1 MENTN
6 QILTETDIN
15 NPINNSLLNYLLIL
29 SELGKVKITLFIA
42 FSTIF
47 GYLAYSTAINL
58 EMVLVS
64 IGVLIL
70 AMGSAGLNQFQERE
84 FDKLMARTIKRPIPS
99 GKISPATAMTISIVL
114 VLFGFS
120 IVVVVS
126 NIFAGMLGLL
136 TLVWYNFIYTPLKRK
151 TSIAVIPGA
160 FIGALPP
167 AIGWVAAGGE
177 LLDMKLIIIA
187 LFLFMWQIPH
197 FWLLS
202 LYFSKDYKAAGYPT
216 LNDKFSEI
224 QIERITVTWI
234 SALTVF
240 SLLVPFY
247 FMDSG
252 IFLQI
257 SLVVGS
263 IWLLFNALKIFLK
276 GENKISHKN
285 LFMKLN
291 IYVLISVVIL
301 SLDKLI

>member
-1 MENTN
+1 MENSN
-6 QILTETDIN
+6 QILTETNSN
-15 NPINNSLLNYLLIL
+15 NPINNSLLNYLIIL
-29 SELGKVKITLFIA
+29 FELGKVKITLFIA

-47 GYLAYSTAINL
+47 GYLAYSSTINL
-58 EMVLVS
+58 EMFLVS
-64 IGVLIL
+64 IGVLLL
-70 AMGSAGLNQFQERE
+70 AMGSAGLNQYQERE
-84 FDKLMARTIKRPIPS
+84 FDKLMARTMMRLIPS

-120 IVVVVS
+120 IVVIVS

-136 TLVWYNFIYTPLKRK
+136 TLIWYNFIYTPLKRK
-151 TSIAVIPGA
+151 TSLAVVPGA

-234 SALTVF
+234 AALTVF

-252 IFLQI
+252 MLLQI

-263 IWLLFNALKIFLK
+263 IWLLFNALKLFLK
-276 GENKISHKN
+276 GDNKISYMN

>member
-6 QILTETDIN
+6 QILTETTSN
-15 NPINNSLLNYLLIL
+15 NAINNSLLNYLLIL
-29 SELGKVKITLFIA
+29 FELGKVKITLFIA

-47 GYLAYSTAINL
+47 GYLAYSSTINL
-58 EMVLVS
+58 EMVFVS
-64 IGVLIL
+64 VGVLIL

-84 FDKLMARTIKRPIPS
+84 FDKQMARTMMRPIPS

-114 VLFGFS
+114 VLFGFA

-202 LYFSKDYKAAGYPT
+202 LYFRKDYKAAGYPT

-234 SALTVF
+234 AALTVF

-247 FMDSG
+247 FMNSG
-252 IFLQI
+252 LLLQI

-263 IWLLFNALKIFLK
+263 IWLLFNSLKLFLK
-276 GENKISHKN
+276 GDNKISYKN

-291 IYVLISVVIL
+291 IYVLISVIIL
-301 SLDKLI
+301 TLDKLI

>member
-1 MENTN
+1 
-6 QILTETDIN
+6 
-15 NPINNSLLNYLLIL
+15 
-29 SELGKVKITLFIA
+29 
-42 FSTIF
+42 
-47 GYLAYSTAINL
+47 INL

-84 FDKLMARTIKRPIPS
+84 FDKLMARTMKRPIPS

-126 NIFAGMLGLL
+126 NIYAGLLGLL

-151 TSIAVIPGA
+151 TSIAVVPGA

-234 SALTVF
+234 AALTVF

-247 FMDSG
+247 FMNSG
-252 IFLQI
+252 ILLQI
-257 SLVVGS
+257 SLVIGS
-263 IWLLFNALKIFLK
+263 IWLLFNSLKLFLK
-276 GENKISHKN
+276 GENKISYKN

-301 SLDKLI
+301 TLDKLI

>member
-6 QILTETDIN
+6 QILTETTSN
-15 NPINNSLLNYLLIL
+15 NAINNSLLNYLLIL
-29 SELGKVKITLFIA
+29 FELGKVKITLFIA

-47 GYLAYSTAINL
+47 GYLAYSSTINL
-58 EMVLVS
+58 EMVFVS
-64 IGVLIL
+64 VGVLIL

-84 FDKLMARTIKRPIPS
+84 FDKQMARTMMRPIPS

-114 VLFGFS
+114 VLFGFA

-202 LYFSKDYKAAGYPT
+202 LYFRKDYKAAGYPT

-234 SALTVF
+234 AALTVF

-247 FMDSG
+247 FMNSG
-252 IFLQI
+252 LLLQI

-263 IWLLFNALKIFLK
+263 IWLLFNSLKLFLK
-276 GENKISHKN
+276 GDNKINYKN

-291 IYVLISVVIL
+291 IYVLISVIIL
-301 SLDKLI
+301 TLDKLI

>member
-1 MENTN
+1 MENN
-6 QILTETDIN
+6 DQILTETKNN

-29 SELGKVKITLFIA
+29 FELGKVKITVFIA

-47 GYLAYSTAINL
+47 GYLAYSKAFSL
-58 EMVLVS
+58 DMVLVS
-64 IGVLIL
+64 VGVLLL
-70 AMGSAGLNQFQERE
+70 AMGSAGLNHYQERK
-84 FDKLMARTIKRPIPS
+84 FDKLMTRTKTRPIPS
-99 GKISPATAMTISIVL
+99 GKISPTTAMTISIVL

-126 NIFAGMLGLL
+126 NIYAGLLGVL
-136 TLVWYNFIYTPLKRK
+136 TLVWYNLIYTPLKRI
-151 TSIAVIPGA
+151 TSFAVVPGA
-160 FIGALPP
+160 FIGAIPP

-177 LLDMKLIIIA
+177 LLDMKLIVIA

-202 LYFSKDYKAAGYPT
+202 LNFSKDYKAAGYPT
-216 LNDKFSEI
+216 LSDKFSEI

-234 SALTVF
+234 AALVVF
-240 SLLVPFY
+240 SLLIPFY
-247 FMDSG
+247 FMNSG

-257 SLVVGS
+257 CLVVGS
-263 IWLLFNALKIFLK
+263 IWLLINSFKLFLK
-276 GENKISHKN
+276 GENKISYIN
-285 LFMKLN
+285 LFLKLN

>member
-6 QILTETDIN
+6 QILTETNSND
-15 NPINNSLLNYLLIL
+15 PINNSLLNYLLIL

-47 GYLAYSTAINL
+47 GYLAYSEAMNL

-84 FDKLMARTIKRPIPS
+84 FDKLMARTMKRPIPS

-126 NIFAGMLGLL
+126 NIYAGLLGLL

-151 TSIAVIPGA
+151 TSIAVVPGA

-234 SALTVF
+234 AALTVF

-247 FMDSG
+247 FMNSG
-252 IFLQI
+252 ILLQI

-263 IWLLFNALKIFLK
+263 IWLLFNSLKLFLK
-276 GENKISHKN
+276 GENKISYKN

-301 SLDKLI
+301 TLDKLI